1 MNKFEKTYKAAVVV
15 ESEVTIRINPH
26 VNTNTLIEE
35 FSECIFRVETIE
47 ELVEFASKHI
57 ARGEP
62 SFIEGIGAVEYDY
75 GQEWKDH
82 VIMQYTIWSDFFTEI
97 VD

>member
-1 MNKFEKTYKAAVVV
+1 MKTYKAAVVV
-15 ESEVTIRINPH
+15 ESEVTIRINPY

-47 ELVEFASKHI
+47 ELVEFASACI
-57 ARGEP
+57 TREER
-62 SFIEGIGAVEYDY
+62 SFIEGIGRVEYDY
-75 GQEWKDH
+75 GQEWEDD
-82 VIMQYTIWSDFFTEI
+82 VIMLYTISVDVSTKI